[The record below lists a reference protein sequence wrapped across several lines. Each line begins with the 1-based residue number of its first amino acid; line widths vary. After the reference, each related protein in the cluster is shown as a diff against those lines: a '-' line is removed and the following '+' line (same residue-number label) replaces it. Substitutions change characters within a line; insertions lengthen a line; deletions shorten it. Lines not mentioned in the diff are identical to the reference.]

1 MTDQLNPDP
10 KCVSCGSHVWLFTP
24 EEREAGKGLCRDC
37 KIDARKAELAELS
50 TYFGGEPVLPLSKV
64 CDSITAWAYC
74 VEEMNREENTAE
86 LQVEEIARR
95 LSQTH
100 LGPMP
105 ILNWPHATDAQKEPF
120 RKRAR
125 RLVDFGVRA
134 TWVGG
139 PQGSRYYEYL
149 TTVITDLRKSALLWR
164 LLYRG
169 EKVRTVKCSVHRGR
183 LDMDNWLGWLSK
195 DEKPCPC
202 NGTGWLP

>member
-1 MTDQLNPDP
+1 VSSLNPDR
-10 KCVSCGSHVWLFTP
+10 KCITCGEHVWAFAP
-24 EEREAGKGLCRDC
+24 DEREAGKGLCRDC
-37 KIDARKAELAELS
+37 KIGAKKAELDGLS

-64 CDSITAWAYC
+64 CDSIAAWAHC
-74 VEEMNREENTAE
+74 VEAMNREENTVE

-105 ILNWPHATDAQKEPF
+105 ILNWPHATDTQKEPF
-120 RKRAR
+120 RTRAQ

-149 TTVITDLRKSALLWR
+149 TTIITDIRKSALLWR
-164 LLYRG
+164 LLYLG
-169 EKVRTVKCSVHRGR
+169 QKVRKTKCPTHAGK
-183 LDMDNWLGWLSK
+183 LAMNQWLGLQPG
-195 DEKPCPC
+195 EEPCAC